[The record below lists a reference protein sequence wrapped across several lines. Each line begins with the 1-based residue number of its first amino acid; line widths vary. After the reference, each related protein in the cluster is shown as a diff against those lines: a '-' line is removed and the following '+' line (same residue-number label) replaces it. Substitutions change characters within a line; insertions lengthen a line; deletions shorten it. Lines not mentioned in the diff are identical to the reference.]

1 MPVTLTA
8 ALPPGQDS
16 YLGNMYLG
24 TETYL
29 RRSGTG
35 HGFPAAGAAPPD
47 KRQGLASCVGRAA
60 HDDTGLR
67 SPVPETGAGS
77 ASHAP
82 TAPRF
87 PVRAHHRPPGYDR
100 IITPDRRFR
109 FTLGLRGVTARS
121 GRILAGSVSGG
132 PGWRQAGHLFAE
144 LPQFPR
150 DRTCS
155 SEARSAV
162 SARGGEVATAAIWAA
177 AAADHHD
184 RGAQPGQRGRR
195 CLADPRCRARN
206 HANRALHARMLAQPA
221 WPSETGTDRAP
232 T

>member
-177 AAADHHD
+177 AASVRPRSRPTITTVA
-184 RGAQPGQRGRR
+184 PS
-195 CLADPRCRARN
+195 LASAV
-206 HANRALHARMLAQPA
+206 AAALPIPDVALGPTQTVPFMPA
-221 WPSETGTDRAP
+221 C
-232 T
+232 